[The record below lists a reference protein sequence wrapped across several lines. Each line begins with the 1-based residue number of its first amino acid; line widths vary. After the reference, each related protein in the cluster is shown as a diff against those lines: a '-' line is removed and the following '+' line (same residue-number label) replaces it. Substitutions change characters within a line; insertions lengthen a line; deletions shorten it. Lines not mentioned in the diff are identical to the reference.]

1 MIGKIQFTRMEFLT
15 VITCVLVL
23 FLCLGAG
30 LNRGREFEKRI
41 ACQANMRVTN
51 QAVLS
56 FSEDNEG
63 GVPYTKDA
71 VWLWD
76 TAYYTTDQI
85 IAYGGHRDAFFCPSQ
100 KIKTSQDCRFWQF
113 SQVVYTGQT
122 EPVVEPTDLIARRDA
137 FRLITYVFMF
147 RSQATTP
154 QIMGTPAK
162 QWVLNT
168 QTVSTPAETE
178 LSADAILSSQ
188 YTSPTNFSDIRDG
201 ACWMSWGISDT
212 SNHLD
217 HNQQPMGSNISFVD
231 GHVGWRD
238 FSAIQIR
245 YMRGSPY
252 FWW

>member
-15 VITCVLVL
+15 VFSCVLVL
-23 FLCLGAG
+23 FLCVGAG

-41 ACQANMRVTN
+41 ACQANMRLTN
-51 QAVLS
+51 QAVLN
-56 FSEDNEG
+56 FSQDNEG
-63 GVPYTKDA
+63 GVPYTTSA
-71 VWLWD
+71 NWLWD

-113 SQVVYTGQT
+113 SQIVGSGQT
-122 EPVVEPTDLIARRDA
+122 TPVVEPTAVSSRKQQ
-137 FRLITYVFMF
+137 FRLITYAFMF

-154 QIMGTPAK
+154 QILGTPAK

-168 QTVSTPAETE
+168 QTVSNPAETE
-178 LSADAILSSQ
+178 LSADAILSSNNAQ
-188 YTSPTNFSDIRDG
+188 PINYSDIRTG
-201 ACWMSWGISDT
+201 ACWYYWGISDT

-238 FSAIQIR
+238 FSAIQLR
-245 YMRGSPY
+245 CTGGY